1 MRFRGFPLQL
11 FVFIII
17 PLTLLLLLVA
27 FGSLFLHQRS
37 MRTLVG
43 ERDERAVRAA
53 ASSITEQLNHRAS
66 AIRSLSLRVADI
78 QDPVHVLADA
88 AFLLPDF
95 GGGIAFY
102 GVDGVLLATSNDK
115 LSWELTAVSTIAPVS
130 LQEPQFSAP
139 FIDPATGRQ
148 MVLIMASATGGET
161 AVGAFYPSDL
171 AQNALSTVFSAND
184 QAAAFMVDENGT
196 LLFQFGLI
204 HPTNAEL
211 SGYDGTFTPNG
222 ERSSSYVND
231 AGEEYVI
238 AYSPILPLQWSLVM
252 KEPWQAVADPLLR
265 ATELAPLVLAPVL
278 IIALIGLFFGL
289 RQIVTPLQAL
299 EKQATAL
306 GRGDFEAI
314 EAPVGGIHEI
324 QRLQT
329 ELIHMARKVKVAQQS
344 LRGYLG
350 AITMG
355 QEEERRRLARDLH
368 DDTIQSLIA
377 LNQRVQLAQLADPE
391 AVPLAEMQ
399 QMSEQTITNLRR
411 LIRDLR
417 PIYLEDLGL
426 VTALNMLTRDSGE
439 AMGIDVEFNQTGTE
453 RRLSPDVELA
463 FYRIGQEAFNNI
475 AHHANASHAQLSIAF
490 TADTVTLTVEDDGQG
505 FVVPESPAVM
515 AAVGHFGLL
524 GIQERVELIGAHVA
538 IQSEMGVGTHLTI
551 QYPLL

>member
-11 FVFIII
+11 FVFIIL

-43 ERDERAVRAA
+43 ERDERAIRAA

-66 AIRSLSLRVADI
+66 AIRSLSLRVADL
-78 QDPVHVLADA
+78 QDPAHVLADA

-102 GVDGVLLATSNDK
+102 GVDGALLATSNDK

-161 AVGAFYPSDL
+161 AVGAFYPADL
-171 AQNALSTVFSAND
+171 AQNALSTVFTANN
-184 QAAAFMVDENGT
+184 QAAAFMIDEHGT
-196 LLFQFGLI
+196 LLFQSGLI
-204 HPTNAEL
+204 HPTDAEL

-222 ERSSSYVND
+222 EHSNSYVND
-231 AGEEYVI
+231 AGEEYVL
-238 AYSPILPLQWSLVM
+238 AYSPIPPLEWSLVM

-265 ATELAPLVLAPVL
+265 ATELAPLLLAPVL
-278 IIALIGLFFGL
+278 VIALIGLFFGL

-306 GRGDFEAI
+306 GGGDFEAI
-314 EAPVGGIHEI
+314 EASVGGIHEI

-399 QMSEQTITNLRR
+399 QMSEHTITNLRR

-439 AMGIDVEFNQTGTE
+439 AMGIDVKFDQTGTE
-453 RRLSPDVELA
+453 RRLSSDVELA

-475 AHHANASHAQLSIAF
+475 ARHADASHAKLSLAF
-490 TADTVTLTVEDDGQG
+490 TTDMVTLIVEDNGQG
-505 FVVPESPAVM
+505 FVVPESPAMM
-515 AAVGHFGLL
+515 AAIGHFGLL
-524 GIQERVELIGAHVA
+524 GIQERVELIGAHVT
-538 IQSEMGVGTHLTI
+538 IQSETGVGTQLTI

>member
-27 FGSLFLHQRS
+27 FGGLFLHQRS

-66 AIRSLSLRVADI
+66 AIRSLSLRVADT
-78 QDPVHVLADA
+78 QDPAHVLADA

-102 GVDGVLLATSNDK
+102 GVDGVLLATSNDA
-115 LSWELTAVSTIAPVS
+115 LSWELTAVSTLSPVS
-130 LQEPQFSAP
+130 MQSPQFSAP
-139 FIDPATGRQ
+139 FINPATGRQ

-161 AVGAFYPSDL
+161 AVGAFYPTDL
-171 AQNALSTVFSAND
+171 AQKALSSIFSAND
-184 QAAAFMVDENGT
+184 QAAAFMIDENGT
-196 LLFQFGLI
+196 LLFQSGLI
-204 HPTNAEL
+204 NPTGAEL
-211 SGYDGTFTPNG
+211 SGYDGAFTLNG
-222 ERSSSYVND
+222 ERSNTYTNEV
-231 AGEEYVI
+231 GEEYVL
-238 AYSPILPLQWSLVM
+238 AYSPIPPLEWTLVI
-252 KEPWQAVADPLLR
+252 KEPWQAVTDPLLR

-306 GRGDFEAI
+306 GGGDFEAI
-314 EAPVGGIHEI
+314 EASVGGIHEI

-377 LNQRVQLAQLADPE
+377 LNQRVQLAQLANPE
-391 AVPLAEMQ
+391 AVQLAEMQ

-411 LIRDLR
+411 VIRDLR

-426 VTALNMLTRDSGE
+426 VTALNMLTRDSGK
-439 AMGIDVEFNQTGTE
+439 AMGIDAEFSHTGAE
-453 RRLSPDVELA
+453 RRLSSDVELA

-475 AHHANASHAQLSIAF
+475 ARHANASHAKLSIAF
-490 TADTVTLTVEDDGQG
+490 TTDTVTLTVGDNGQG

-524 GIQERVELIGAHVA
+524 GIQERGELIGAHVT
-538 IQSEMGVGTHLTI
+538 IQSETGVGTHVIIIFST
-551 QYPLL
+551 

>member
-11 FVFIII
+11 FVFIIL
-17 PLTLLLLLVA
+17 PLTLLLLLFA

-37 MRTLVG
+37 MRALVG

-66 AIRSLSLRVADI
+66 AIRSLSLRIADT
-78 QDPVHVLADA
+78 QDPAHVLDDA

-102 GVDGVLLATSNDK
+102 GVDGALMATSNDA
-115 LSWELTAVSTIAPVS
+115 LSWELTAVSTLSPVS
-130 LQEPQFSAP
+130 MQSPQFSAP

-148 MVLIMASATGGET
+148 MVLIMASAMGGET
-161 AVGAFYPSDL
+161 AVGAFYPTDL
-171 AQNALSTVFSAND
+171 AQKALSTVFSANN
-184 QAAAFMVDENGT
+184 QAAAFMIDENGT
-196 LLFQFGLI
+196 LLFQSGLI
-204 HPTNAEL
+204 HPADAEL
-211 SGYDGTFTPNG
+211 SSYDEPFTLNG
-222 ERSSSYVND
+222 ERSSTYVNAD
-231 AGEEYVI
+231 GEEYVL
-238 AYSPILPLQWSLVM
+238 AYSPISPLEWALVI
-252 KEPWQAVADPLLR
+252 KEPWQAVTDPLLR

-289 RQIVTPLQAL
+289 RQIVSPLQAL
-299 EKQATAL
+299 EKQATAV
-306 GRGDFEAI
+306 GGGDFEAI
-314 EAPVGGIHEI
+314 EASVGGINEI

-329 ELIHMARKVKVAQQS
+329 ELIYMARKVKAAQQS

-391 AVPLAEMQ
+391 AVQLVEMQ

-439 AMGIDVEFNQTGTE
+439 AMGISAEFNHTGAE
-453 RRLSPDVELA
+453 RRLSSDVELA
-463 FYRIGQEAFNNI
+463 FYRIAQEAFNNI
-475 AHHANASHAQLSIAF
+475 AHHADASHAKLSLAF
-490 TADTVTLTVEDDGQG
+490 TTDTVTLAVEDNGQG
-505 FVVPESPAVM
+505 FVVPESPAEM
-515 AAVGHFGLL
+515 AAIGHFGLL
-524 GIQERVELIGAHVA
+524 GIQERVELIGAHVT
-538 IQSEMGVGTHLTI
+538 IQSETGVGTHLTI
-551 QYPLL
+551 IFPT